1 MTEDEALK
9 KARDAMKQATDKFGA
24 DRDAVMREIDRKK
37 DQDPLLEQAFGIAGR
52 VFQQAEQNIKH

>member
-9 KARDAMKQATDKFGA
+9 KAHDAMKQAVDKFGA

-37 DQDPLLEQAFGIAGR
+37 EQDPSLEHAFEIAGR